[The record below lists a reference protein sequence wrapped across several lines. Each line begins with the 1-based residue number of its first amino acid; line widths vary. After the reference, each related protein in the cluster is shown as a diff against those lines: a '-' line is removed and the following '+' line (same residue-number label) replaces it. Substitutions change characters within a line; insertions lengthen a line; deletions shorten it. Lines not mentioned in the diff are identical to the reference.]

1 MGKEQDFGQK
11 VKEGWEKKSL
21 RRSCASLVR
30 SYKLG
35 QVSFCFYYVQMW
47 LHRLRM
53 PTYCILR
60 HSGVCRKCRE
70 RLKEMIGTE
79 MSDIPVS
86 ELGVDSTDIP
96 DQMERLMLDMLVST
110 QILKTWSFATFL

>member
-1 MGKEQDFGQK
+1 
-11 VKEGWEKKSL
+11 
-21 RRSCASLVR
+21 
-30 SYKLG
+30 
-35 QVSFCFYYVQMW
+35 
-47 LHRLRM
+47 
-53 PTYCILR
+53 
-60 HSGVCRKCRE
+60 
-70 RLKEMIGTE
+70 MIGTE